1 MKLRSVWSIL
11 VLLAAF
17 PLAAAAQGIPAPGV
31 PPDEPDLA
39 IDAATRRAVVDTLA
53 ERIERLYV
61 FPDKARATARAL
73 RRRLAAH
80 EYERI
85 TSAQEFAD
93 SLTSHAQAVTHDLHL
108 RVRYRHEPF
117 PPQSAEG
124 PPPESEMQRMREM
137 ARRTNYGF
145 ERVER
150 LPGNVGYL
158 DLRQF
163 AGTPEGQVTAVAA
176 MNFLGNVDALIVDL
190 RRNGGGSPDMIATL
204 LTYLLEP
211 GDRLLFNTFY
221 EREEDRTLQFWTAPF
236 VPGPRLKGRP
246 LYVLTSPRTF
256 SAAEEFAYDIQTHKL
271 GTLVGAVTGG
281 GAHPGGMFRVH
292 DHFSVFVS
300 TGRAVNPVTKTNWE
314 GVGVK
319 PDIATK
325 PGEALRVA
333 HVEALKK
340 IMEAV
345 KDDPERTAAL
355 RRALDEAGKRAA
367 EPDEEFARPGPG
379 GPAAGEL
386 GRWGPAR

>member
-1 MKLRSVWSIL
+1 MRLRQFLS
-11 VLLAAF
+11 LLGFATLF
-17 PLAAAAQGIPAPGV
+17 PLAAAAQAP
-31 PPDEPDLA
+31 PPDQPDLTLN
-39 IDAATRRAVVDTLA
+39 AATRKAVVDTLA

-61 FPDKARATARAL
+61 FPEKARETARVL
-73 RRRLAAH
+73 RRRLAAR
-80 EYERI
+80 EYDRI
-85 TSAQEFAD
+85 TSAKELSD

-108 RVRYRHEPF
+108 RVSYRHEPV
-117 PPQSAEG
+117 PPMTEDG
-124 PPPESEMQRMREM
+124 PPPESEMRRMREM

-163 AGTPEGQVTAVAA
+163 AGAPEGQATAVAA

-190 RRNGGGSPDMIATL
+190 RRNGGGSPGMIATL
-204 LTYLLEP
+204 LTYLIEP
-211 GDRLLFNTFY
+211 GDRLMFNTFY
-221 EREEDRTLQFWTAPF
+221 QREEDQTLQFWTNPY
-236 VPGPRLKGRP
+236 VPGPRLNGKP
-246 LYVLTSPRTF
+246 VYVLTSPRTF

-271 GTLVGAVTGG
+271 GTIVGAVTGG

-292 DHFSVFVS
+292 DHFMVFIS

-319 PDIATK
+319 PDIAVK

-340 IMEAV
+340 AIESV
-345 KDDPERTAAL
+345 KDDPDRLAAL
-355 RRALDEAGKRAA
+355 QRALDEAGRRMAD
-367 EPDEEFARPGPG
+367 PDEDFVRPSLG
-379 GPAAGEL
+379 GRRRP
-386 GRWGPAR
+386 